1 MCSNDFFL
9 AIKESEYVNTIQYD
23 EIDLELIGKSA
34 HKLAASFTLT
44 VFDEKDEI
52 EVSEFRK
59 KI

>member
-1 MCSNDFFL
+1 MCSNEFFM

-34 HKLAASFTLT
+34 YKLAASFTLT

>member
-1 MCSNDFFL
+1 MCSNDFFM
-9 AIKESEYVNTIQYD
+9 AIKESKYVNTIQYD

-34 HKLAASFTLT
+34 SKLAESFTQT

-52 EVSEFRK
+52 EASEFRL